1 MNRVALD
8 DDIKAEGLSILGDL
22 PVSPSDPV
30 PEGTRSILMLG
41 PDEPNFWKIFKDSK
55 EYKDKKPD
63 PLDRWSKRIIDNIAK
78 KNNCAPLYPFGGE
91 PYKPFYSW
99 ALRSG
104 TVWSSPVHLAIHKDR
119 GLFVSFRGALAV
131 QENQKSEDTFESP
144 CAKCPAPCLTACPVD
159 AFTETG
165 YDVLKCKSHISDLDS
180 SNCKSLGC
188 KTRRSCPVG
197 ADFREFEQSAFHME
211 NFLR

>member
-1 MNRVALD
+1 MALD

-41 PDEPNFWKIFKDSK
+41 PDEPNFWNIFKDSR

-91 PYKPFYSW
+91 PYKPFCS
-99 ALRSG
+99 
-104 TVWSSPVHLAIHKDR
+104 
-119 GLFVSFRGALAV
+119 
-131 QENQKSEDTFESP
+131 
-144 CAKCPAPCLTACPVD
+144 
-159 AFTETG
+159 
-165 YDVLKCKSHISDLDS
+165 
-180 SNCKSLGC
+180 
-188 KTRRSCPVG
+188 
-197 ADFREFEQSAFHME
+197 
-211 NFLR
+211 